1 MRSNQ
6 TLLCSCISS
15 TPAVDRTR
23 KSYPLHR
30 IPEIIFWHIPSTAYV
45 KVAPKAKTEI
55 TKPCVGSLNEEDV
68 APQVAEWGMMDALAK
83 RSSVKAYY
91 YYFV

>member
-1 MRSNQ
+1 MAPKAK
-6 TLLCSCISS
+6 T
-15 TPAVDRTR
+15 
-23 KSYPLHR
+23 
-30 IPEIIFWHIPSTAYV
+30 EITKPCVGSLNEED
-45 KVAPKAKTEI
+45 VAPQVAEWGMMDALAKTEI